1 MSWGGFAVQAAV
13 LPGRLPPCL
22 CASDTC
28 AAALCAG
35 TFVAQGGMGDGS
47 VDNLRVLG
55 YDTSLAGQQY
65 TLQPG
70 SAKTFS
76 LQLVAPTRAS
86 IG

>member
-1 MSWGGFAVQAAV
+1 
-13 LPGRLPPCL
+13 
-22 CASDTC
+22 
-28 AAALCAG
+28 
-35 TFVAQGGMGDGS
+35 MGDGS

-65 TLQPG
+65 ALQPG